1 MKVYDEFVEIM
12 GPCAADYMEEKYQA
26 LLEERRIRCK
36 VAQGTASLLERTL
49 YKLNSYRPVEDYKPA
64 YHTDLYYYLE
74 TRQLEDAGV
83 IDP

>member
-26 LLEERRIRCK
+26 LLEERRIRSK
-36 VAQGTASLLERTL
+36 IVQGTASFSERTI
-49 YKLNSYRPVEDYKPA
+49 YKLNALSPTEDYKPA

-83 IDP
+83 IQ